1 MTSREKKCLKKWRA
15 KKKKERDVWT
25 AMMMTT
31 TKKSQLFFCFQS
43 VKKKNFFFLTNWLLY
58 CTTVLRL
65 NWNLEIEMNELANK
79 CQRLLNDHY
88 YIYTSNTRVWIKQGL
103 IHVCI
108 WNWLIKKIKKFFP
121 FNRQTFYIIIIIW
134 LYHTHT
140 NNNEWIDGWNYI
152 FFLSSSNER
161 KKTVMNDSCN
171 KNFFFYITFCLI
183 DSMMRDW

>member
-1 MTSREKKCLKKWRA
+1 MAC
-15 KKKKERDVWT
+15 KKKKKIERDVWT

-31 TKKSQLFFCFQS
+31 TKKKSTFFLFPKCE
-43 VKKKNFFFLTNWLLY
+43 KNFLTNWLLY

-108 WNWLIKKIKKFFP
+108 WNWLIKKKNFSFQPANILHHH
-121 FNRQTFYIIIIIW
+121 YYLIIS
-134 LYHTHT
+134 HTHQQQRMDR
-140 NNNEWIDGWNYI
+140 WLKLY

-161 KKTVMNDSCN
+161 KK
-171 KNFFFYITFCLI
+171 K
-183 DSMMRDW
+183 R